1 MVGTSQ
7 GSRALGVDTKRKELD
22 YCRMRCIHLLVLRA
36 GADADAVLM
45 LMVMPT
51 LMLVLIHAYA
61 NADAILVLAL
71 TLMPRLK
78 KMLMWMLVFTAVLIL
93 GQRVGCRL
101 AMAGN
106 EKSAVAAHDVLGRM
120 QEQGATNLVGSLIP
134 SYHHTMVTVRKA

>member
-51 LMLVLIHAYA
+51 L
-61 NADAILVLAL
+61 
-71 TLMPRLK
+71 
-78 KMLMWMLVFTAVLIL
+78 MLVFTAVLIL

-134 SYHHTMVTVRKA
+134 SYHHTMVTVCKA